1 MPIHEREYQQ
11 LKAAYIE
18 AETLYNNTSPEDRL
32 FVTQDDGKTQ
42 YEIFD
47 YFPHVHYE
55 MALEGYER
63 ILSRPR
69 LNDIDELFE
78 QW

>member
-18 AETLYNNTSPEDRL
+18 AETLYNSSSPEDRL
-32 FVTQDDGKTQ
+32 YLTQDRGKTR

-47 YFPHVHYE
+47 YFPHGHYE

-63 ILSRPR
+63 LLNGPR
-69 LNDIDELFE
+69 LSDIDELFE
-78 QW
+78 KW